1 MSEAETI
8 DAEVEDIEEIE
19 DQLDDPSASIREL
32 IKSIEDENYSSAEK
46 NFTSML
52 GDRLGDAL
60 DQTKMKIADQ
70 IFNNAEPEEDDID
83 VDDEDIESLLDSEL
97 EVEEVDDEEES
108 EESQE

>member
-19 DQLDDPSASIREL
+19 DQLDDPSASIRDL

-46 NFTSML
+46 SFTSML

-83 VDDEDIESLLDSEL
+83 VDDEDIEALLDSEL
-97 EVEEVDDEEES
+97 EVDDEEES